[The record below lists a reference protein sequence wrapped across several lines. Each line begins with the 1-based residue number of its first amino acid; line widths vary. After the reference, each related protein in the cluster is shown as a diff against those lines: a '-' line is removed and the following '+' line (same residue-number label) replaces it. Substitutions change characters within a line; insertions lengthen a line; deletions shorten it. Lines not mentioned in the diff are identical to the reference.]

1 MISLHPYYYVFF
13 IPKNI
18 NVYLGIPKLLRL
30 DSTEVNVV
38 SDEFS
43 GDDDVHD
50 EDDAGEESDWDESDD
65 CEGQDFGDLM
75 VSRLDASGGFNVH

>member
-1 MISLHPYYYVFF
+1 MLFF
-13 IPKNI
+13 SPKNI
-18 NVYLGIPKLLRL
+18 DVYLVLPKLLRL

-50 EDDAGEESDWDESDD
+50 DDVAGEDSDWDESDD
-65 CEGQDFGDLM
+65 CDGQDFGDLM
-75 VSRLDASGGFNVH
+75 VSRLDGQVASPYNNFSTSKP